1 MSAVDKIVHS
11 DRLVERFRKYARREG
26 PWGSLVLC
34 PGLCNLVFYPCETH
48 LQPLHSG
55 KDLESQSLLFAAILL
70 ICNIYISPQSCFKKL
85 YKLLLGKN
93 LCSKKI
99 GPVQSRCAG
108 LGVERGF
115 TGRRDVS
122 DKEMILKELV
132 SRSSLSRLPMH
143 ILIQ

>member
-1 MSAVDKIVHS
+1 MRGERAVWFPVQDYATWFFT
-11 DRLVERFRKYARREG
+11 LVRHIFNRCTQER
-26 PWGSLVLC
+26 
-34 PGLCNLVFYPCETH
+34 NLI
-48 LQPLHSG
+48 
-55 KDLESQSLLFAAILL
+55 DLESQSLLFATILL

-132 SRSSLSRLPMH
+132 SRSSLSKLPMH